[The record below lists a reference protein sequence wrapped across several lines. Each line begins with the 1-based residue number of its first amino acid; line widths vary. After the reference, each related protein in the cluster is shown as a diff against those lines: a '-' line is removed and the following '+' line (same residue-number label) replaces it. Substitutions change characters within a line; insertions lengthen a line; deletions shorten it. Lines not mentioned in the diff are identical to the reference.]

1 MTAASAVRVRVMV
14 TDAWDHVALDA
25 PPDVTLAEVKRR
37 ALAQATGRSQD
48 PAEYEIKY
56 RGGLVLDEGV
66 TVAGLGLADGAPLIV
81 LPRRRRPV
89 R

>member
-1 MTAASAVRVRVMV
+1 VTAARAVRVRVMV
-14 TDAWDHVALDA
+14 TDAWDSVALEA

-37 ALAQATGRSQD
+37 ALAQATGRSMD
-48 PAEYEIKY
+48 PMEYQIKY
-56 RGGLVLDEGV
+56 RGGLVLDEGA
-66 TVAGLGLADGAPLIV
+66 TVANLGLPDGAPLIV